1 MDSSEQENENGYVI
15 YPASIGVMD
24 LEKALEK
31 AASMSAEDPSEPY
44 RVEDCDTE
52 KVIARFDRGQRI

>member
-1 MDSSEQENENGYVI
+1 MANENGYVI

-24 LEKALEK
+24 LGEAMDK
-31 AASMSAEDPSEPY
+31 AATLSADDPAEVY

-52 KVIARFDRGQRI
+52 RVIARYRNGDEL